1 MQFGIKARLYGG
13 FAALVLLA
21 GGMGAFSYV
30 QLGRLDEQF
39 TGKDRIERIARQL
52 YTVNGLIDQ
61 FIAQSGEYRVSAR
74 EEAAAVMRGSIS
86 EMRAL
91 ADGLYEQAVSAERRV
106 LYGQIRAHADEL
118 AGQLPKL
125 VELGTQIRENRMS
138 VYTGGEELTRAAA
151 ALAAQLRTGG
161 DEAVLGPAAEVER
174 TVLLFRVMNW
184 RFLATRDPKG
194 RALSATAFTNAE
206 AAAAKLRALPLS
218 TAQRQGVRAVEEAL
232 VALNASFKA
241 TSAAMVESEA
251 VFEDSIKVK
260 AAAISQTGLVARAN
274 LETSL
279 AEIVARS
286 TDTMRTARN
295 VQFGLLG
302 LILVLGAALAVLIA
316 RSIIRPISGM
326 TGAMSRLAAG
336 ETAVAIPSRDATDE
350 IGRMAQAV
358 EVFRQ
363 NAITRQQLEAEQ
375 VAEQGARQRRADRVD
390 ELVRGFQQRVA
401 GSLEIV
407 TAAST
412 ELDATARAMNAVA
425 GTTNGQAVASSA
437 AAEQTSANVQTVAAA
452 AEEMVSSLQEIE
464 RQVVHS
470 REVAAHAVREAE
482 ATNGAMASLG
492 AAASQIGAAVTTI
505 SAIASQ
511 TNLLAL
517 NATIEAAR
525 AGEAGRGFA
534 VVASEVKELASQ
546 TGRAT
551 EEIGGQIAAIQ
562 TGTERAGLAIRQIG
576 QTIARMNEIGG
587 MIAATV
593 VEQTAATSEISRNAA
608 EAARGTQDV
617 SENVARVLASA
628 DETGGAAAQVQTAAT
643 ELARQSLAVKH
654 EVDGFLGAIRAA

>member
-1 MQFGIKARLYGG
+1 MQFGIRARLYGG

-74 EEAAAVMRGSIS
+74 EEAAAVMRVSIS

-232 VALNASFKA
+232 VTLNASFKA

-576 QTIARMNEIGG
+576 QTIATMNEISG

>member
-21 GGMGAFSYV
+21 GGMGEFSYL

-39 TGKDRIERIARQL
+39 AEKDRIERTARQL
-52 YTVNGLIDQ
+52 YTVNGLIDR
-61 FIAQSGEYRVSAR
+61 FIAQSGEYRVNAQT
-74 EEAAAVMRGSIS
+74 EAAAGMQASLTEI
-86 EMRAL
+86 RAL
-91 ADGLYEQAVSAERRV
+91 ADGLYERAVNAERRV
-106 LYGQIRAHADEL
+106 LYGQIRAQADEL

-125 VELGTQIRENRMS
+125 VELGAQIRENRMG
-138 VYTGGEELTRAAA
+138 VYTRGDELTRAAA
-151 ALAAQLRTGG
+151 ALATQLRAGG

-184 RFLATRDPKG
+184 RFLATKDPKG

-206 AAAAKLRALPLS
+206 AAAARLKAVPLGA
-218 TAQRQGVRAVEEAL
+218 AQRQGLKAVEDAL
-232 VALNASFKA
+232 VAVDASFKA
-241 TSAAMVESEA
+241 ASAAMVESEA

-260 AAAISQTGLVARAN
+260 AGAINRTGLVARAN

-279 AEIVARS
+279 AAVVAQSR
-286 TDTMRTARN
+286 DTMGTARN

-302 LILVLGAALAVLIA
+302 LILALGAALAVLIA
-316 RSIIRPISGM
+316 RSIIRPVSGM
-326 TGAMSRLAAG
+326 TEAMSRLAAG
-336 ETAVAIPSRDATDE
+336 ETAVAVPSRDATDE
-350 IGRMAQAV
+350 IGRMARAV

-363 NAITRQQLEAEQ
+363 NAIARQRLEAEQ
-375 VAEQGARQRRADRVD
+375 AVEQDARQRRADRVD

-412 ELDATARAMNAVA
+412 ELDATAAAMSAVA
-425 GTTNGQAVASSA
+425 GTTNGQAIASSA

-470 REVAAHAVREAE
+470 REVAAHAAVEAE

-534 VVASEVKELASQ
+534 VVAAEVKELASQ

-562 TGTERAGLAIRQIG
+562 TGTKRAGLAIRQIG
-576 QTIARMNEIGG
+576 QTIATMNEISG

-593 VEQTAATSEISRNAA
+593 VEQTAATGEISRNAA

-617 SENVARVLASA
+617 SENVARVRASA
-628 DETGGAAAQVQTAAT
+628 DETGSAAEQVRAAAS
-643 ELARQSLAVKH
+643 ELAGQSLTVKH

>member
-74 EEAAAVMRGSIS
+74 EEAAAVMRVSIS

-232 VALNASFKA
+232 VTLNASFKA

-562 TGTERAGLAIRQIG
+562 TGTKRAGLAIRQIG
-576 QTIARMNEIGG
+576 QTIARMNEISG